1 MSQIKIVTDSASD
14 LPEHLLEK
22 YDITMIPLTVMFNGI
37 EYKDRVDLTMD
48 EFYDKLVNGS
58 DLPTTSQVNPEQ
70 YLEVFNKYLAED
82 REILV
87 VGISLKLSGT
97 LQSAQIAKDMLNS
110 DKIHIF
116 DSGSASLGEGLCVLK
131 AAERVAAG
139 DSIDQV
145 LEHLTKHR
153 EIANGLIVLDSLQ
166 HLVRGGRLSRS
177 QALLGSV
184 LNIKPILSISNGEI
198 TVMEKVRSQKRAL
211 NVMIERIK
219 ELGVDLSQRT
229 IGIAHTQCLD
239 LANDFA
245 ELVRQEFQPKDIVIH
260 IGGATIGTHVGT
272 GGIGIFY

>member
-245 ELVRQEFQPKDIVIH
+245 ELVRQEFQPRDIVIH